1 MEKYFPFDGQL
12 VDGKS
17 DRVYYASDFA
27 NHFKPFFRNGIFASQ
42 GDGLMVLSLDDNMFI
57 SLMDGRSI
65 IEGHGY
71 QNDNKDGIKK
81 MRIAN
86 SDIAQDRIDIVV
98 NRLNRVDRM
107 ITTTVIKGELSDAP
121 VPPEIVRNDDYY
133 DLKLA
138 EVYVRSGVDKIQQ
151 ADITDFRG
159 DEEACGWVTGLIE
172 SIDATAFFKQYQIA
186 YDAFVQQTYARA
198 EDLFNDIRNL
208 LDTDQ
213 ATYLLGLINE
223 LKTYPKIEPYVL
235 KTEKWVETEDG
246 YTYTIYDSRYSY
258 QGAYWEL
265 IAEPDMDKAE
275 QKLLTNARISSIDDK
290 QDGKIVIKASGI
302 KPVGDIHI
310 SIKIE
315 RLNYVTR

>member
-1 MEKYFPFDGQL
+1 MSEKYFPFDGQL

-17 DRVYYASDFA
+17 DRVYYANDFT
-27 NHFKPFFRNGIFASQ
+27 NYFKPFFRNGIFASQ

-65 IEGHGY
+65 IEGYGY
-71 QNDNKDGIKK
+71 QNDNKDGVKK

-86 SDIAQDRIDIVV
+86 ADIAQDRIDIVV

-107 ITTTVIKGELSDAP
+107 ITTIVIKGELSDAP
-121 VPPEIVRNDDYY
+121 VPPAIVRNDDYY

-159 DEEACGWVTGLIE
+159 DEEACGWVTGLID
-172 SIDATAFFKQYQIA
+172 SINSTAFFKQYQIA
-186 YDAFVQQTYARA
+186 YDAFVKETYNRA

-213 ATYLLGLINE
+213 AAYLLGLINE
-223 LKTYPKIEPYVL
+223 LKTYPRVEPYVL
-235 KTEKWVETEDG
+235 KANQWQETADG
-246 YTYTIYDSRYSY
+246 LTYTITDNRYTYLGS
-258 QGAYWEL
+258 YWEL

-275 QKLLTNARISSIDDK
+275 QKLLTNARIASIDDK
-290 QDGKIVIKASGI
+290 QDGKLIIHAVGV
-302 KPVGDIHI
+302 KPTDDIHI

-315 RLNYVTR
+315 R

>member
-1 MEKYFPFDGQL
+1 MSEKYFPFDGQL

-17 DRVYYASDFA
+17 DRVYYANDFT
-27 NHFKPFFRNGIFASQ
+27 NYFKPFFRNGIFASQ

-71 QNDNKDGIKK
+71 QNDNKDGVKK

-107 ITTTVIKGELSDAP
+107 ITTIVIKGELSDAP
-121 VPPEIVRNDDYY
+121 VPPAIVRNDDYY

-159 DEEACGWVTGLIE
+159 DEEACGWVTGLID
-172 SIDATAFFKQYQIA
+172 SINSTAFFKQYQIA
-186 YDAFVQQTYARA
+186 YDAFVKETYAKA
-198 EDLFNDIRNL
+198 EDLFDLIRNL

-213 ATYLLGLINE
+213 AAYLLGLINE
-223 LKTYPKIEPYVL
+223 LKMYPKVEPYVL
-235 KTEKWVETEDG
+235 KADQWQETADG
-246 YTYTIYDSRYSY
+246 LTYTITDNRYTYLGS
-258 QGAYWEL
+258 YWEL

-290 QDGKIVIKASGI
+290 QDGKLIIHAVGV
-302 KPVGDIHI
+302 KPTDDIHI

-315 RLNYVTR
+315 R

>member
-1 MEKYFPFDGQL
+1 MSEKYFPFDGQL

-17 DRVYYASDFA
+17 DRVYYANDFT
-27 NHFKPFFRNGIFASQ
+27 NYFKPFFRNGIFASQ

-65 IEGHGY
+65 IEGYGY
-71 QNDNKDGIKK
+71 QNDNKDGVKK

-86 SDIAQDRIDIVV
+86 ADIAQDRIDIVV

-107 ITTTVIKGELSDAP
+107 ITTIVIKGELSDAP
-121 VPPEIVRNDDYY
+121 VPPAIVRNDDYY

-159 DEEACGWVTGLIE
+159 DEEACGWVTGLID
-172 SIDATAFFKQYQIA
+172 SINATAFFKQYQIA
-186 YDAFVQQTYARA
+186 YDAFVKETYAKA
-198 EDLFNDIRNL
+198 EDLFDLIRNL

-213 ATYLLGLINE
+213 AAYLLGLINE
-223 LKTYPKIEPYVL
+223 LKMYPKVEPYVL
-235 KTEKWVETEDG
+235 KANQWQETADG
-246 YTYTIYDSRYSY
+246 LTYTITDNRYTYLGS
-258 QGAYWEL
+258 YWEL

-275 QKLLTNARISSIDDK
+275 QKLLTNARIASIDDK
-290 QDGKIVIKASGI
+290 QDGKLIIHAVGV
-302 KPVGDIHI
+302 KPTDDIHI

-315 RLNYVTR
+315 R

>member
-12 VDGKS
+12 VEGKS
-17 DRVYYASDFA
+17 DRVYYANDFA

-71 QNDNKDGIKK
+71 QNDNKDGVKK

-86 SDIAQDRIDIVV
+86 ADIAQDRIDIVV

-107 ITTTVIKGELSDAP
+107 ITTIVIKGELSDAP
-121 VPPEIVRNDDYY
+121 VPPAIVRNDDYY

-159 DEEACGWVTGLIE
+159 DEEACGWVTGLID
-172 SIDATAFFKQYQIA
+172 SINSTAFFKQYQIA
-186 YDAFVQQTYARA
+186 YDAFVKETYAKA
-198 EDLFNDIRNL
+198 EDLFDLIRNL

-213 ATYLLGLINE
+213 AAYLLGLINE
-223 LKTYPKIEPYVL
+223 LKMYPKVEPYVL
-235 KTEKWVETEDG
+235 KANQWQETADG
-246 YTYTIYDSRYSY
+246 LTYTITDNRYTYLGS
-258 QGAYWEL
+258 YWEL

-275 QKLLTNARISSIDDK
+275 QKLLTNARIASIDDK
-290 QDGKIVIKASGI
+290 QDGKLIIHAVGV
-302 KPVGDIHI
+302 KPTDDIHI

-315 RLNYVTR
+315 R

>member
-1 MEKYFPFDGQL
+1 MSEKYFPFDGQL

-17 DRVYYASDFA
+17 DRVYYANDFT
-27 NHFKPFFRNGIFASQ
+27 NYFKPFFRNGIFASQ

-71 QNDNKDGIKK
+71 QNDNKDGVKK

-107 ITTTVIKGELSDAP
+107 ITTIVIKGELSDAP
-121 VPPEIVRNDDYY
+121 VPPAIVRNDDYY

-159 DEEACGWVTGLIE
+159 DEEACGWVTGLID
-172 SIDATAFFKQYQIA
+172 SINSTAFFKQYQIA
-186 YDAFVQQTYARA
+186 YDAFVKETYAKA
-198 EDLFNDIRNL
+198 EDLFDLIRNL

-213 ATYLLGLINE
+213 AAYLLGLINE
-223 LKTYPKIEPYVL
+223 LKMYPKVEPYVL
-235 KTEKWVETEDG
+235 KANQWQETADG
-246 YTYTIYDSRYSY
+246 LTYTITDNRYTYLGS
-258 QGAYWEL
+258 YWEL

-275 QKLLTNARISSIDDK
+275 QKLLTNARIASIDDK
-290 QDGKIVIKASGI
+290 QDGKLIIHAVGV
-302 KPVGDIHI
+302 KPTDDIHI

-315 RLNYVTR
+315 R

>member
-1 MEKYFPFDGQL
+1 MSEKYFPFDGQL

-17 DRVYYASDFA
+17 DRVYYANDFT
-27 NHFKPFFRNGIFASQ
+27 NYFKPFFRNGIFASQ

-71 QNDNKDGIKK
+71 QNDNKDGVKK

-107 ITTTVIKGELSDAP
+107 ITTIVIKGELSDAP
-121 VPPEIVRNDDYY
+121 VPPAIVRNDDYY

-159 DEEACGWVTGLIE
+159 DEEACGWVTGLID
-172 SIDATAFFKQYQIA
+172 SINATAFFKQYQIA
-186 YDAFVQQTYARA
+186 YDAFVKETYAKA
-198 EDLFNDIRNL
+198 EDLFDLIRNL

-213 ATYLLGLINE
+213 AAYLLGLINE
-223 LKTYPKIEPYVL
+223 LKMYPKVEPYVL
-235 KTEKWVETEDG
+235 KANQWQETADG
-246 YTYTIYDSRYSY
+246 LTYTITDNRYTYLGS
-258 QGAYWEL
+258 YWEL

-275 QKLLTNARISSIDDK
+275 QKLLTNARIASIDDK
-290 QDGKIVIKASGI
+290 QDGKLIIHAVGV
-302 KPVGDIHI
+302 KPTDDIHI

-315 RLNYVTR
+315 R

>member
-1 MEKYFPFDGQL
+1 MSEKYFPFDGQL
-12 VDGKS
+12 VEGKS
-17 DRVYYASDFA
+17 DRVYYADDFT
-27 NHFKPFFRNGIFASQ
+27 NYFKPFFRNGIFASE
-42 GDGLMVLSLDDNMFI
+42 GECLMVLSLDDNMFI
-57 SLMDGRSI
+57 SLMDGRSC

-71 QNDNKDGIKK
+71 QNDNKDGVKK

-86 SDIAQDRIDIVV
+86 ADIAQDRIDIVV
-98 NRLNRVDRM
+98 NRLNKIDRM
-107 ITTTVIKGELSDAP
+107 ITTIVIKGELSDAP

-151 ADITDFRG
+151 SDITDFRG
-159 DEEACGWVTGLIE
+159 DEEACGWVTGLIK
-172 SIDATAFFKQYQIA
+172 SINSTAFFKQYQIA
-186 YDAFVQQTYARA
+186 YDAFVKQTYDRA

-223 LKTYPKIEPYVL
+223 LKTYPKIQPYVL
-235 KTEKWVETEDG
+235 KADQWQETGDG
-246 YTYTIYDSRYSY
+246 LTYTITDSRYSY
-258 QGAYWEL
+258 LGSFWEL
-265 IAEPDMDKAE
+265 IAEPDMDKVE

-290 QDGKIVIKASGI
+290 QDGKLIIHAVGV
-302 KPVGDIHI
+302 KPTDDIHI

-315 RLNYVTR
+315 R

>member
-17 DRVYYASDFA
+17 DRVYYANDFT
-27 NHFKPFFRNGIFASQ
+27 NYFKPFFRNGIFASQ

-71 QNDNKDGIKK
+71 QNDNKDGVKK

-107 ITTTVIKGELSDAP
+107 ITTIVIKGELSDAP
-121 VPPEIVRNDDYY
+121 VPPAIVRNDDYY

-159 DEEACGWVTGLIE
+159 DEEACGWVTGLID
-172 SIDATAFFKQYQIA
+172 SINATAFFKQYQIA
-186 YDAFVQQTYARA
+186 YDAFVKETYAKA
-198 EDLFNDIRNL
+198 EDLFDLIRNL

-213 ATYLLGLINE
+213 AAYLLGLINQ
-223 LKTYPKIEPYVL
+223 LKMYPKVEPYVL
-235 KTEKWVETEDG
+235 KANQWQETADG
-246 YTYTIYDSRYSY
+246 LTYTITDNRYTYLGS
-258 QGAYWEL
+258 YWEL

-275 QKLLTNARISSIDDK
+275 QKLLTNARIASIDDK
-290 QDGKIVIKASGI
+290 QDGKLIIHAVGV
-302 KPVGDIHI
+302 KPTDDIHI

-315 RLNYVTR
+315 R

>member
-1 MEKYFPFDGQL
+1 MSEKYFPFDGQL
-12 VDGKS
+12 VEGKS

-27 NHFKPFFRNGIFASQ
+27 NYFKPFFRNGIFASQ

-71 QNDNKDGIKK
+71 QNDNKDGVKK

-107 ITTTVIKGELSDAP
+107 ITTIVIKGELSDAP
-121 VPPEIVRNDDYY
+121 VPPAIVRNDDYY

-159 DEEACGWVTGLIE
+159 DEDACGWVTGLID
-172 SIDATAFFKQYQIA
+172 SINSTAFFKQYQIA
-186 YDAFVQQTYARA
+186 YDAFVKETYNRA

-213 ATYLLGLINE
+213 AAYLLGLINE
-223 LKTYPKIEPYVL
+223 LKTYPRVEPYVL
-235 KTEKWVETEDG
+235 KANQWQETADG
-246 YTYTIYDSRYSY
+246 LTYTITDNRYTYLGS
-258 QGAYWEL
+258 YWEL

-275 QKLLTNARISSIDDK
+275 QKLLTNARIASIDDK
-290 QDGKIVIKASGI
+290 QDGKLIIHAVGV
-302 KPVGDIHI
+302 KPTDDIHI

-315 RLNYVTR
+315 R

>member
-1 MEKYFPFDGQL
+1 MSEKYFPFDGQL

-17 DRVYYASDFA
+17 DRVYYANDFT
-27 NHFKPFFRNGIFASQ
+27 NFRNGIFASQ

-71 QNDNKDGIKK
+71 QNDNKDGVKK

-107 ITTTVIKGELSDAP
+107 ITTIVIKGELSDAP
-121 VPPEIVRNDDYY
+121 VPPAIVRNDDYY

-159 DEEACGWVTGLIE
+159 DEDACGWVTGLID
-172 SIDATAFFKQYQIA
+172 SINSTAFFKQYQIA
-186 YDAFVQQTYARA
+186 YDAFVKETYNRA

-213 ATYLLGLINE
+213 AAYLLGLINE
-223 LKTYPKIEPYVL
+223 LKTYPRVEPYVL
-235 KTEKWVETEDG
+235 KANQWQETADG
-246 YTYTIYDSRYSY
+246 LTYTITDNRYTYLGS
-258 QGAYWEL
+258 YWEL

-275 QKLLTNARISSIDDK
+275 QKLLTNARIASIDDK
-290 QDGKIVIKASGI
+290 QDGKLIIHAVGV
-302 KPVGDIHI
+302 KPTDDIHI

-315 RLNYVTR
+315 R

>member
-1 MEKYFPFDGQL
+1 MVE
-12 VDGKS
+12 GKS

-27 NHFKPFFRNGIFASQ
+27 NYFKPFFRNGIFASQ

-71 QNDNKDGIKK
+71 QNDNKDGVKK

-98 NRLNRVDRM
+98 NRLNKVDRM
-107 ITTTVIKGELSDAP
+107 ITTIVVKGELSDAP

-159 DEEACGWVTGLIE
+159 DEDACGWVTGLID
-172 SIDATAFFKQYQIA
+172 SINSTAFFKQYQVA
-186 YDAFVQQTYARA
+186 YNAFVKETYDKA
-198 EDLFNDIRNL
+198 EDLFDLIRNL
-208 LDTDQ
+208 LDKDQ
-213 ATYLLGLINE
+213 ASYLAMQIAE
-223 LKTYPKIEPYVL
+223 LKAYPKVEPYVL
-235 KTEKWVETEDG
+235 KADQWQETADG
-246 YTYTIYDSRYSY
+246 LIYTIMDSRYTYLGS
-258 QGAYWEL
+258 YWEL
-265 IAEPDMDKAE
+265 IAEPDMDKNE
-275 QKLLTNARISSIDDK
+275 QKLLTNARITSIDDK
-290 QDGKIVIKASGI
+290 QDGKLIIHAVGV
-302 KPVGDIHI
+302 KPTDDIHI

-315 RLNYVTR
+315 R

>member
-1 MEKYFPFDGQL
+1 MSEKYFPFDGQL
-12 VDGKS
+12 VEGKS

-27 NHFKPFFRNGIFASQ
+27 NYFKPFFRNGIFASQ

-71 QNDNKDGIKK
+71 QNDNKDGVKK

-107 ITTTVIKGELSDAP
+107 ITTIVIKGELSDAP

-159 DEEACGWVTGLIE
+159 DESVCGWVTGVID
-172 SIDATAFFKQYQIA
+172 SINSTAFFKQYQIA
-186 YDAFVQQTYARA
+186 YDAFVKETYDKA
-198 EDLFNDIRNL
+198 EDLFDLIRNL
-208 LDTDQ
+208 LDKDQ
-213 ATYLLGLINE
+213 ASYLAMQIAE
-223 LKTYPKIEPYVL
+223 LKTYPLTKHYVL
-235 KTEKWVETEDG
+235 KADQWQETPEG
-246 YTYTIYDSRYSY
+246 LTYTIIDSGYSY
-258 QGAYWEL
+258 LGSFWEFC
-265 IAEPDMDKAE
+265 IESDIDETE
-275 QKLLTNARISSIDDK
+275 QRQFANARVSSVGDK
-290 QDGKIVIKASGI
+290 ETGKAIIRAYGI
-302 KPVGDIHI
+302 KPTIDIHI
-310 SIKIE
+310 VIIIW
-315 RLNYVTR
+315 R

>member
-1 MEKYFPFDGQL
+1 MSEKYFPFDGQL

-17 DRVYYASDFA
+17 DRVYYANDFT
-27 NHFKPFFRNGIFASQ
+27 NYFKPFFRNGIFASQ

-71 QNDNKDGIKK
+71 QNDNKDGVKK

-107 ITTTVIKGELSDAP
+107 ITTIVIKGELSDAP
-121 VPPEIVRNDDYY
+121 VPPAIVRNDDYY

-159 DEEACGWVTGLIE
+159 DEDACGWVTGLID
-172 SIDATAFFKQYQIA
+172 SINSTAFFKQYQIA
-186 YDAFVQQTYARA
+186 YDAFVKETYNRA

-213 ATYLLGLINE
+213 AAYLLGLINE
-223 LKTYPKIEPYVL
+223 LKTYPRVEPYVL
-235 KTEKWVETEDG
+235 KANQWQETADG
-246 YTYTIYDSRYSY
+246 LTYTITDNRYTYLGS
-258 QGAYWEL
+258 YWEL

-275 QKLLTNARISSIDDK
+275 QKLLTNARVSSIDDK
-290 QDGKIVIKASGI
+290 QDGKLIIHAVGV
-302 KPVGDIHI
+302 KPTGDIHI

-315 RLNYVTR
+315 R

>member
-1 MEKYFPFDGQL
+1 MSEKYFPFDGQL

-17 DRVYYASDFA
+17 DRVYYANDFT
-27 NHFKPFFRNGIFASQ
+27 NYFKPFFRNGIFASQ

-71 QNDNKDGIKK
+71 QNDNKDGVKK

-107 ITTTVIKGELSDAP
+107 ITTIVIKGELSDAP
-121 VPPEIVRNDDYY
+121 VPPAIVRNDDYY

-151 ADITDFRG
+151 ADITEFRG
-159 DEEACGWVTGLIE
+159 DEEACGWVTGLID
-172 SIDATAFFKQYQIA
+172 SINSTAFFKQYQIA
-186 YDAFVQQTYARA
+186 YDAFVKETYAKA
-198 EDLFNDIRNL
+198 EDLFDLIRNL

-213 ATYLLGLINE
+213 AAYLLGLINE
-223 LKTYPKIEPYVL
+223 LKMYPKVEPYVL
-235 KTEKWVETEDG
+235 KADQWQETADG
-246 YTYTIYDSRYSY
+246 LTYTITDNRYTYLGS
-258 QGAYWEL
+258 YWEL
-265 IAEPDMDKAE
+265 IAEPDMDKTE

-290 QDGKIVIKASGI
+290 QDGKLIIHAVGV
-302 KPVGDIHI
+302 KPTDDIHI

-315 RLNYVTR
+315 R

>member
-1 MEKYFPFDGQL
+1 MSEKYFPFDGQL

-17 DRVYYASDFA
+17 DRVYYANDFT
-27 NHFKPFFRNGIFASQ
+27 NYFKPFFRNGIFASQ

-71 QNDNKDGIKK
+71 QNDNKDGVKK

-107 ITTTVIKGELSDAP
+107 ITTIVIKGELSDAP
-121 VPPEIVRNDDYY
+121 VPPAIVRNDDYY

-159 DEEACGWVTGLIE
+159 DEEACGWVTGLID
-172 SIDATAFFKQYQIA
+172 SINSTAFFKQYQIA
-186 YDAFVQQTYARA
+186 YDAFVNDTYAKA
-198 EDLFNDIRNL
+198 KDLFDLMHNL
-208 LDTDQ
+208 LDQDQ
-213 ATYLLGLINE
+213 ASYLAMQIAE

-235 KTEKWVETEDG
+235 KTDQWQETTDG
-246 YTYTIYDSRYSY
+246 LIYTISDSRYTYLGS
-258 QGAYWEL
+258 YWEL

-275 QKLLTNARISSIDDK
+275 QKLLTNARITSIDDK
-290 QDGKIVIKASGI
+290 QDGKLIIRASGVR
-302 KPVGDIHI
+302 PADDIHI

-315 RLNYVTR
+315 R

>member
-1 MEKYFPFDGQL
+1 MSEKYFPFDGQL

-17 DRVYYASDFA
+17 DRVYYANDFT
-27 NHFKPFFRNGIFASQ
+27 NYFKPFFRNGIFASQ
-42 GDGLMVLSLDDNMFI
+42 GDGLMVLSLDDKMFI

-71 QNDNKDGIKK
+71 QNDNKDGVKK

-107 ITTTVIKGELSDAP
+107 ITTIVIKGELSDAP
-121 VPPEIVRNDDYY
+121 VPPAIVRNDDYY

-159 DEEACGWVTGLIE
+159 DEDACGWVTGLID
-172 SIDATAFFKQYQIA
+172 SINSTAFFKQYQIA
-186 YDAFVQQTYARA
+186 YDAFVKETYNRA

-213 ATYLLGLINE
+213 AAYLLGLINE
-223 LKTYPKIEPYVL
+223 LKTYPRVEPYVL
-235 KTEKWVETEDG
+235 KANPVS
-246 YTYTIYDSRYSY
+246 YTH
-258 QGAYWEL
+258 
-265 IAEPDMDKAE
+265 
-275 QKLLTNARISSIDDK
+275 LTL
-290 QDGKIVIKASGI
+290 
-302 KPVGDIHI
+302 P
-310 SIKIE
+310 
-315 RLNYVTR
+315 TT

>member
-1 MEKYFPFDGQL
+1 MSEKYFPFDGQL

-17 DRVYYASDFA
+17 DRVYYANDFT
-27 NHFKPFFRNGIFASQ
+27 NYFKPFFRNGIFASQ

-71 QNDNKDGIKK
+71 QNDNKDGVKK

-107 ITTTVIKGELSDAP
+107 ITTIVIKGELSDAP
-121 VPPEIVRNDDYY
+121 VPPAIVRNDDYY

-159 DEEACGWVTGLIE
+159 DEDACGWVTGLID
-172 SIDATAFFKQYQIA
+172 SINSTAFFKQYQIA
-186 YDAFVQQTYARA
+186 YDAFVKETYNRA

-213 ATYLLGLINE
+213 AAYLLGLINE
-223 LKTYPKIEPYVL
+223 LKTYPRVEPYVL
-235 KTEKWVETEDG
+235 KANQWQETADG
-246 YTYTIYDSRYSY
+246 LTYTITDNRYTYLGS
-258 QGAYWEL
+258 YWEL

-275 QKLLTNARISSIDDK
+275 QKLLTNARIASIDDK
-290 QDGKIVIKASGI
+290 QDGKLIIHAVGV
-302 KPVGDIHI
+302 KPTDDIHI

-315 RLNYVTR
+315 R

>member
-1 MEKYFPFDGQL
+1 MSEKYFPFDGQL

-17 DRVYYASDFA
+17 DRVYYAIDFA
-27 NHFKPFFRNGIFASQ
+27 NYFKPFFRNGIFASQ

-57 SLMDGRSI
+57 SLMNGCSI

-71 QNDNKDGIKK
+71 QNDNKDGVKK
-81 MRIAN
+81 IRIAN

-107 ITTTVIKGELSDAP
+107 ITTIVIKGELSDAP
-121 VPPEIVRNDDYY
+121 VPPAIVRNDDYY

-159 DEEACGWVTGLIE
+159 DEEACGWVTGLID
-172 SIDATAFFKQYQIA
+172 SINSTAFFKQYQIA
-186 YDAFVQQTYARA
+186 YDAFVKDTYNKA
-198 EDLFNDIRNL
+198 EDLFDLIRNL

-213 ATYLLGLINE
+213 AAYLLGLINE
-223 LKTYPKIEPYVL
+223 LKMYPKVEPYVL
-235 KTEKWVETEDG
+235 KANQWQETADG
-246 YTYTIYDSRYSY
+246 LTYTITDNRYTYLGS
-258 QGAYWEL
+258 YWEL

-275 QKLLTNARISSIDDK
+275 QKLLTNARIASIDDK
-290 QDGKIVIKASGI
+290 QDGKLIIHAVGV
-302 KPVGDIHI
+302 KPTDDIHI

-315 RLNYVTR
+315 R